1 VFSLARRRAVVTGAA
16 SGIGLAIARLFAA
29 SGASVALLD
38 LNAEKAQEAAQS
50 IAAGLDSGSGAAVG
64 IGCDVSSP
72 ESVEQTFAQVPHL
85 LGASADTLVNSAG
98 IAHIGT
104 LLTTTPADLDRLYNV
119 NIRGTYLTMQ
129 AALKPML
136 AAGKGVIVNM
146 ASIAGSSGIPDRFAY
161 SMTKGAVR
169 AMTLSVARDFIG
181 QGIRCNSI
189 SPARVHTPFVD
200 GYLAK
205 NYPGREAEQ
214 MKVLSAAQPIGRM
227 GTPEEIAQLALY
239 LASDEAGFITGQD
252 YYTDG
257 GFMNLR

>member
-1 VFSLARRRAVVTGAA
+1 VFSLEGRRATITGAA
-16 SGIGLAIARLFAA
+16 SGIGFAIARLFASA
-29 SGASVALLD
+29 GASVALIDLD
-38 LNAEKAQEAAQS
+38 ADRVIEAAKS
-50 IAAGLDSGSGAAVG
+50 IVSENFTAAFG
-64 IGCDVSSP
+64 IACDVSNP
-72 ESVEQTFAQVPHL
+72 ESVEQAFAQVPQV
-85 LGASADTLVNSAG
+85 LGAAADTLVNSAG

-104 LLTTTPADLDRLYNV
+104 VLTTTPADLDRLYSV

-136 AAGKGVIVNM
+136 AAGRGVIVNM
-146 ASIAGSSGIPDRFAY
+146 ASIAGSVGLPDRFAY

-169 AMTLSVARDFIG
+169 AMTFSVARDTMA
-181 QGIRCNSI
+181 QGIRCNCI

-214 MKVLSAAQPIGRM
+214 MKILEAAQPIGRM

-252 YYTDG
+252 YYIDG

>member
-1 VFSLARRRAVVTGAA
+1 VFSLQGRRAVVTGAA
-16 SGIGLAIARLFAA
+16 SGIGFAIARLFASA
-29 SGASVALLD
+29 GASVALVD
-38 LNAEKAQEAAQS
+38 LNAEKAAEAAHL
-50 IAAGLDSGSGAAVG
+50 IATEEKASAAG
-64 IGCDVSSP
+64 IGCDVSNP
-72 ESVEQTFAQVPHL
+72 ESVEQAFAQVPQL
-85 LGASADTLVNSAG
+85 LGAAADTLVNSAG

-104 LLTTTPADLDRLYNV
+104 LLTTTPADLDRLYSV

-136 AAGKGVIVNM
+136 AAGRGVIVNM

-169 AMTLSVARDFIG
+169 AMTLSVARDYIA

-214 MKVLSAAQPIGRM
+214 MKVLAAAQPIGRM
-227 GTPEEIAQLALY
+227 GTPAEIAQLALY

>member
-1 VFSLARRRAVVTGAA
+1 VFSLKGRRAVVTGAA
-16 SGIGLAIARLFAA
+16 SGIGLAIARLFAS
-29 SGASVALLD
+29 SGASVALID
-38 LNAEKAQEAAQS
+38 LNAEKAAEAAHL
-50 IAAGLDSGSGAAVG
+50 IATEENASAVG
-64 IGCDVSSP
+64 IGCDVSNP
-72 ESVEQTFAQVPHL
+72 ESVEQAFAQIPQL
-85 LGASADTLVNSAG
+85 LGMAADTLINSAG

-119 NIRGTYLTMQ
+119 NVRGTYLTMQ

-136 AAGKGVIVNM
+136 AAGCGVIVNM

-169 AMTLSVARDFIG
+169 SMTLSVARDFIAE
-181 QGIRCNSI
+181 GIRCNSI

-227 GTPEEIAQLALY
+227 GTPAEIAQLALY

-252 YYTDG
+252 YYIDG
-257 GFMNLR
+257 GFMNLH

>member
-1 VFSLARRRAVVTGAA
+1 MFSLTGRRAVVTGAA
-16 SGIGLAIARLFAA
+16 SGIGLAIARLFAS
-29 SGASVALLD
+29 SGASVALVD
-38 LNAEKAQEAAQS
+38 LNGEKAAEAAQS
-50 IAAGLDSGSGAAVG
+50 ICGANGAAAG
-64 IGCDVSSP
+64 IGCDVSNP
-72 ESVEQTFAQVPHL
+72 ESVEQAFAQVLQL
-85 LGASADTLVNSAG
+85 LGGSADTLVNSAG

-104 LLTTTPADLDRLYNV
+104 VLTTTPADIDRLYNV

-136 AAGKGVIVNM
+136 SAGRGVIVNM

-169 AMTLSVARDFIG
+169 AMTLSVARDFMT
-181 QGIRCNSI
+181 QGIRCNCI

-200 GYLAK
+200 GYLEK

-214 MKVLSAAQPIGRM
+214 MKVLAAAQPIGRM

-239 LASDEAGFITGQD
+239 LASDEASFITGTD
-252 YYTDG
+252 ALIDG

>member
-1 VFSLARRRAVVTGAA
+1 MLSLSGRRAVITGAA
-16 SGIGLAIARLFAA
+16 SGIGLAIAKLFASA
-29 SGASVALLD
+29 GASVALVD
-38 LNAEKAQEAAQS
+38 LNEEKAKEAART
-50 IAAGLDSGSGAAVG
+50 IASETGSVATGA
-64 IGCDVSSP
+64 GCDVSNP
-72 ESVEQTFAQVPHL
+72 ESVDQAFAQIPQL
-85 LGASADTLVNSAG
+85 LGAAADTLVNSAG

-104 LLTTTPADLDRLYNV
+104 VLTTTPADLDRLYNV

-129 AALKPML
+129 AALRPML
-136 AAGKGVIVNM
+136 AAGRGVIVNM
-146 ASIAGSSGIPDRFAY
+146 ASIAGSVGLQDRFAY

-169 AMTLSVARDFIG
+169 AMTFSVARDTMA

-200 GYLAK
+200 GYLQK

-227 GTPEEIAQLALY
+227 GTPEEIADLALY
-239 LASDEAGFITGQD
+239 LASDAAGFITGQD
-252 YYTDG
+252 YYIDG

>member
-1 VFSLARRRAVVTGAA
+1 MFSLAGRRAVVTGAA
-16 SGIGLAIARLFAA
+16 SGIGLAIARLFAS
-29 SGASVALLD
+29 SGASVALVD
-38 LNAEKAQEAAQS
+38 LNVEKAVEAAQS
-50 IAAGLDSGSGAAVG
+50 ISAADDAVAAG
-64 IGCDVSSP
+64 IGCDVSNP
-72 ESVEQTFAQVPHL
+72 ESVEQAFEQAQQL
-85 LGASADTLVNSAG
+85 LGGPADTLINSAG

-104 LLTTTPADLDRLYNV
+104 VLTTTPADLDRLYNV

-129 AALKPML
+129 TALKPML
-136 AAGKGVIVNM
+136 AAGRGVIVNM

-169 AMTLSVARDFIG
+169 SMTLSVARDFMA
-181 QGIRCNSI
+181 QGIRCNCI

-214 MKVLSAAQPIGRM
+214 MKILEAAQPIGRM

-239 LASDEAGFITGQD
+239 LASDEAGFITGTD
-252 YYTDG
+252 ALIDG